1 MALQQ
6 IGVASDI
13 INLAF
18 GLLLGAVA
26 VAIAIAFGLGG
37 RDVASEQI
45 REWLN
50 SFKRGDRPY

>member
-6 IGVASDI
+6 LGIAPDI

-18 GLLLGAVA
+18 GLLLGGIA
-26 VAIAIAFGLGG
+26 VAIALAFGLGG
-37 RDVASEQI
+37 RDIAAEQI

-50 SFKRGDRPY
+50 SFKGQ